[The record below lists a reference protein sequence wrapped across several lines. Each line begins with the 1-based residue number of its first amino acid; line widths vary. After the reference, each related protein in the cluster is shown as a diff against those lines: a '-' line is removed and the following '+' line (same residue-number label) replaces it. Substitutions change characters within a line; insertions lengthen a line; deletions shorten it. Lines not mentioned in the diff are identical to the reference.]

1 MIVDFFNSREPQLF
15 RSFQNKQIQ
24 NEKIRN
30 VELVLLILK
39 DKLKELHWSAN
50 EVFTSK
56 FTYQ

>member
-30 VELVLLILK
+30 VKLVLLIRK

-50 EVFTSK
+50 EVFTLK
-56 FTYQ
+56 FAYQ

>member
-15 RSFQNKQIQ
+15 RLFQNKQIQ

-39 DKLKELHWSAN
+39 DKLKELH
-50 EVFTSK
+50 
-56 FTYQ
+56 